1 MRELSRERELRAAAE
16 RDTRLWGLLRGLE
29 AAEARAEREADA
41 RARGRRRER
50 ERERQFARLRH
61 GFELL
66 RAAYSEGEC

>member
-16 RDTRLWGLLRGLE
+16 RDARLWGLLRGLE
-29 AAEARAEREADA
+29 AAEARAERDADA

-66 RAAYSEGEC
+66 RAAYSEGEG

>member
-1 MRELSRERELRAAAE
+1 
-16 RDTRLWGLLRGLE
+16 LRGLE
-29 AAEARAEREADA
+29 AAEERAEREADA